1 MVLKEKFTF
10 KKAERLKSRKRIEQ
24 LFREGKH
31 FFQYPFKVYFK
42 AFSPDGSIHRGAP
55 LQAGVGVS
63 SRNFKKAVDRNRVKR
78 VVRECYRLQKNPL
91 NEQLLKSGYTLDLF
105 LIYTAR
111 ELPDFLVLKEKLQL
125 ILSRLILLI
134 NEKNTTDI

>member
-1 MVLKEKFTF
+1 LKEKFTL

-31 FFQYPFKVYFK
+31 FFQHPFKVYFNI
-42 AFSPDGSIHRGAP
+42 SPPDGSVHREAP

-78 VVRECYRLQKNPL
+78 VVRECYRLQKNTL
-91 NEQLLKSGYTLDLF
+91 HEQLLQSGYNLDLF
-105 LIYTAR
+105 LIYTGR

-134 NEKNTTDI
+134 NEKNTTDT

>member
-1 MVLKEKFTF
+1 LKEKFTL

-24 LFREGKH
+24 LFREGEH
-31 FFQYPFKVYFK
+31 FSRYPFRVYFNI
-42 AFSPDGSIHRGAP
+42 SPPDGSIHRTP

-63 SRNFKKAVDRNRVKR
+63 NRNFKKAVDRNRVKR
-78 VVRECYRLQKNPL
+78 VVRECYRLQKNTL

-134 NEKNTTDI
+134 NEKNTTDT

>member
-1 MVLKEKFTF
+1 MKEKFTLR
-10 KKAERLKSRKRIEQ
+10 KAERLKSRRRIEQ

-42 AFSPDGSIHRGAP
+42 ASSPHGSVHGGAP

-78 VVRECYRLQKNPL
+78 LVRECYRLQKNTL
-91 NEQLLKSGYTLDLF
+91 HEQLLKSGYTLDLF

-125 ILSRLILLI
+125 ILSRLTLLI
-134 NEKNTTDI
+134 NEKDTPDM

>member
-1 MVLKEKFTF
+1 MQT
-10 KKAERLKSRKRIEQ
+10 
-24 LFREGKH
+24 
-31 FFQYPFKVYFK
+31 
-42 AFSPDGSIHRGAP
+42 
-55 LQAGVGVS
+55 GVGVS
-63 SRNFKKAVDRNRVKR
+63 NRNFKKAVDRNRVKR

-134 NEKNTTDI
+134 NEKNTTDT

>member
-1 MVLKEKFTF
+1 LKEKFTL

-24 LFREGKH
+24 LFREGEH
-31 FFQYPFKVYFK
+31 FFLYPFRVYFK
-42 AFSPDGSIHRGAP
+42 ASPPDSMHRGAP
-55 LQAGVGVS
+55 LQSGVGVS
-63 SRNFKKAVDRNRVKR
+63 NRNFKKAVDRNRVKR
-78 VVRECYRLQKNPL
+78 VVRECYRLQKKTL

-111 ELPDFLVLKEKLQL
+111 ELPDFRMLKEKLQL

-134 NEKNTTDI
+134 NEKNTPDI